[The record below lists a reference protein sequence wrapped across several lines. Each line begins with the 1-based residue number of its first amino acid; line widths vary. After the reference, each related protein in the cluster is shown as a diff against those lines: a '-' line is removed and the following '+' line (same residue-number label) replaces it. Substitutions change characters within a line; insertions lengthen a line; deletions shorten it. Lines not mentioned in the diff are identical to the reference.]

1 MRCKGIGERDIS
13 EYSKGYFPR
22 KENEDFGLSMVN
34 ESKKEGEQS
43 LRKENLER

>member
-1 MRCKGIGERDIS
+1 MQRNKGRDIS

-34 ESKKEGEQS
+34 ESEKEEEQS